1 MSKRIHFSKQP
12 VRTVGKVAV
21 IKGSKKTKKKAE
33 TKIVKKP
40 EWNVGGGGGGGG
52 GGGVTGS
59 PVV

>member
-1 MSKRIHFSKQP
+1 MSKRVHFSKQP

-40 EWNVGGGGGGGG
+40 EWNVCLAGWEGG